1 MERDFKGVWIPKEI
15 WLSKELNIQEKVFL
29 AEIDSLDNEEGC
41 FASNAYF
48 AEFFQLSK
56 NRCSEVI
63 KSLKTKGLITIKY
76 IRENGK
82 KNIDKRVIKVVDKS
96 NRGTREND
104 RPIRDVEGG
113 YSKKGEDN
121 NTLSNNTTITY
132 KYIVEYLNEKA
143 GTRYKYT
150 SKATQDKI
158 KARCNEGFTID
169 DFKTVIDKKCIEW
182 LETDMQKFLR
192 PETLFGTK
200 FESYLNQK
208 GSVKN
213 EFGSNNKQNKGKW
226 AGFKPE
232 QVNYGECDFSD
243 PDIM

>member
-1 MERDFKGVWIPKEI
+1 MERSYYAIIPANVRYDEELTPNAKLLYGEITALCNEKGYCWAT
-15 WLSKELNIQEKVFL
+15 N
-29 AEIDSLDNEEGC
+29 N
-41 FASNAYF
+41 YF
-48 AEFFQLSK
+48 AELYHVSKISISKWIKQLIEKGYINSEIIYK
-56 NRCSEVI
+56 EGTKEILNRY
-63 KSLKTKGLITIKY
+63 ITIIQYPIK
-76 IRENGK
+76 ENF
-82 KNIDKRVIKVVDKS
+82 NTPIKEKF
-96 NRGTREND
+96 
-104 RPIRDVEGG
+104 
-113 YSKKGEDN
+113 KDN